1 MKHISSAV
9 IIEIFPRGDKILW
22 IYRYGVATW
31 EWDTYASGLMPIIWC
46 INIGTILSS
55 PNLWCDYVFLISWKS
70 DWMPTCRCIRIWE
83 RRRLLHSFI
92 KTTGPL
98 LIVDKV
104 VPTEIYTAHNLK
116 KNRDSLLGFPWEHP
130 SFKMGLVFPSVTNCP
145 VASSARAQDIRICAY
160 FSISFPEAA
169 ILGRY
174 FIYDSYSQVI
184 QDTQVGQDTEAS
196 QVPK

>member
-1 MKHISSAV
+1 MMWLCFLNKAEERV
-9 IIEIFPRGDKILW
+9 TGCLLV
-22 IYRYGVATW
+22 G
-31 EWDTYASGLMPIIWC
+31 ASESG
-46 INIGTILSS
+46 NG
-55 PNLWCDYVFLISWKS
+55 
-70 DWMPTCRCIRIWE
+70 E
-83 RRRLLHSFI
+83 
-92 KTTGPL
+92 G

-116 KNRDSLLGFPWEHP
+116 KNRDFLLGFPWEHP

-145 VASSARAQDIRICAY
+145 VASSARAQDIRICAN

-169 ILGRY
+169 ILGKY

-196 QVPK
+196 QIPK

>member
-1 MKHISSAV
+1 MS
-9 IIEIFPRGDKILW
+9 
-22 IYRYGVATW
+22 
-31 EWDTYASGLMPIIWC
+31 
-46 INIGTILSS
+46 
-55 PNLWCDYVFLISWKS
+55 
-70 DWMPTCRCIRIWE
+70 TCRCIRIWE

-92 KTTGPL
+92 KNTGPL

-116 KNRDSLLGFPWEHP
+116 KNRDFLLGFPWEHP
-130 SFKMGLVFPSVTNCP
+130 SFKMGLVFPFVTNCP
-145 VASSARAQDIRICAY
+145 VASSACAQDIRICAY

-196 QVPK
+196 QVPRYTRRKTAQKKSIYRYTIGIIYEIPTHPFALPLDKATRTLGMRCRPHKSSHLREVRKAICIRCIFSDRRN